1 MHEMALAEGILAV
14 VLDAAGDQPV
24 RKVDLRVGA
33 LQLVVPESLEFSFQL
48 ASEGTLA
55 QNASINIEDVPARL
69 RCKQCRSVTI
79 VRQPPFQCDRCS
91 SPNVEIVSGDEVLVD
106 AVELENGETIRR
118 RQVDADEILKEHMK
132 EHHAAAS

>member
-33 LQLVVPESLEFSFQL
+33 LQLVVPESLQFSFQL

-55 QNASINIEDVPARL
+55 QNASIHIDDVPARL

-79 VRQPPFQCDRCS
+79 VRQPPFQCDRCAS
-91 SPNVEIVSGDEVLVD
+91 INVEIVSGDEVLVD

-118 RQVDADEILKEHMK
+118 REVDAEEILKEHMR